1 MLPAPENPI
10 GRSNAGC
17 GPSCAEPT
25 GKPVGADRISPV
37 LERMIL
43 GQLPI
48 PLSDPLAGT
57 AGGAPALPR
66 GCQLPFPLRDNALK
80 VSRSVKDT
88 PKSFDTARCVPFWD
102 CLRPR
107 LKV

>member
-48 PLSDPLAGT
+48 PLSDPPT
-57 AGGAPALPR
+57 GG
-66 GCQLPFPLRDNALK
+66 QLGPTQASASWEASAWVADL
-80 VSRSVKDT
+80 
-88 PKSFDTARCVPFWD
+88 
-102 CLRPR
+102 
-107 LKV
+107 